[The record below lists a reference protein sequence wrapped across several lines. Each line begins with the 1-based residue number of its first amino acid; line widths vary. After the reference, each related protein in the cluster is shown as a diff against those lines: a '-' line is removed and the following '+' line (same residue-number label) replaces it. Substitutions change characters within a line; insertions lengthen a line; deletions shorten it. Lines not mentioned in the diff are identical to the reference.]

1 MPYNNIDDLP
11 EGVRDNLPK
20 HAQEIYLSAFNNAWD
35 QYKDAA
41 DRLADSS
48 REETAHRVA
57 WSAVKKT
64 YAKNK
69 ETGKWQ
75 LKTRRSKTKIPA

>member
-75 LKTRRSKTKIPA
+75 LKTRRGKTKIPA